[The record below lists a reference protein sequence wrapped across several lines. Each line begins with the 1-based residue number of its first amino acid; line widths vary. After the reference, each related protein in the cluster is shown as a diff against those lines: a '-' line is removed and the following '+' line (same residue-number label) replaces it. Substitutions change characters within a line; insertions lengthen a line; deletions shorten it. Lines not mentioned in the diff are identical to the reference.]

1 MADTPDQTTR
11 TDSPDVAAVRRRT
24 FVRGTGV
31 AATGALATGTAVA
44 QRGRGSGR
52 EQEES
57 DENGESDANE
67 DSNGNG
73 DRETDPD
80 LIAHRGFAGLN
91 PENTVGA
98 VEAASRGGRSSEA
111 PSRGADLIEI
121 DVLPTADGDVVAFHD
136 NKLAERD
143 DGTRG
148 LLDVSEDIQDQLAW
162 KTDTETI
169 TDATV
174 LGTDETVPLFTE
186 VMDAIPTG
194 VGVNVELKNPGSAN
208 VKFAANL
215 DGDEL
220 ATQRDLWRPFVD
232 DVLSIVDD
240 YNNEILFSS
249 FYEAAIAV
257 TREASDYAVAPLLW
271 DSIDTGLAIA
281 RTYDA
286 EAVHPPYNM
295 IKGTPFFKD
304 PYFLS
309 GDEFEDKDLVEI
321 AHEEGRDVNVYTLGT
336 FYQAERLADAGVDGI
351 IADYPDLLR
360 FEATDD

>member
-1 MADTPDQTTR
+1 MSDTPDQPTR
-11 TDSPDVAAVRRRT
+11 AERRDAAAVSRRT
-24 FVRGTGV
+24 FVSGAGV
-31 AATGALATGTAVA
+31 AATGVLAAGPAAA
-44 QRGRGSGR
+44 QRGNGRGSD
-52 EQEES
+52 EEAE
-57 DENGESDANE
+57 DENPGQDDE
-67 DSNGNG
+67 
-73 DRETDPD
+73 RETDPD

-98 VEAASRGGRSSEA
+98 VEAASRGGRSARA

-136 NKLAERD
+136 DRLAGRD
-143 DGTRG
+143 GGTRG
-148 LLDVSEDIQDQLAW
+148 LLDVEEDLQDEFAW
-162 KTDTETI
+162 AVDTETI

-174 LGTDETVPLFTE
+174 LGTDETVPLFE
-186 VMDAIPTG
+186 AIMDAIPTS
-194 VGVNVELKNPGSAN
+194 VGVNVELKNPGSNDLA
-208 VKFAANL
+208 FAANL

-220 ATQRDLWRPFVD
+220 QTQREIWRPFVD

-240 YNNEILFSS
+240 YDNEILFSS
-249 FYEAAIAV
+249 FYEAAIAA
-257 TREASDYAVAPLLW
+257 TRDASGYPVAPLLW

-281 RTYDA
+281 REYDA

-295 IKGTPFFKD
+295 VKGTPFFRD

-321 AHEEGRDVNVYTLGT
+321 AHEEGRDVNVYTLAT

-360 FEATDD
+360 FGAAED